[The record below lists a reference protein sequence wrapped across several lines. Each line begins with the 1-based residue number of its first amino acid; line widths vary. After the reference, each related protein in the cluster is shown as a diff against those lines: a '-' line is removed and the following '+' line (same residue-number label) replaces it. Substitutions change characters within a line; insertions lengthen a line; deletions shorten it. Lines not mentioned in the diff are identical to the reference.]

1 MSVVGTI
8 FVDTDTKKQYQ
19 CTADISISP
28 TLISERVTKYGVWK
42 NLVNSG
48 TVTEIAP
55 KTMVLEDADGNRVVA
70 VLVDQEVDFT
80 ATANDIRKGMVAA
93 TDDGI
98 TVGEKFI
105 PTYLTS
111 EGIKKVMPGKEF
123 SIRLPDNDLYDYTRF
138 QALICP
144 YNTSILDSVSCEKVV
159 INDNLYDVLSTDSI
173 QKIFT
178 NSEEQSI
185 ELGITNTSDLP
196 YLIRYFTYK
205 EVY

>member
-1 MSVVGTI
+1 MSNVGTI

-28 TLISERVTKYGVWK
+28 TLINEQVTKYGVWK
-42 NLVNSG
+42 NLIGSSA
-48 TVTEIAP
+48 VTEITP
-55 KTMVLEDADGNRVVA
+55 KTMVLEDENGNRVVA

-93 TDDGI
+93 TDDGV

-111 EGIKKVMPGKEF
+111 EGIKVIPTGSDF
-123 SIRLPDNDLYDYTRF
+123 SVILPDYDLYDYTGF
-138 QALICP
+138 QAIVCP
-144 YNTSILDSVSCEKVV
+144 YNTSISDSVSCEKVV
-159 INDNLYDVLSTDSI
+159 IDNNLYDALSTDSI
-173 QKIFT
+173 QSIYI
-178 NSEEQSI
+178 NSENKSI
-185 ELGITNTSDLP
+185 DLGIKNTSGLP

>member
-1 MSVVGTI
+1 MSNVGTI

-28 TLISERVTKYGVWK
+28 TLINERVTKYGVWK
-42 NLVNSG
+42 NLVGSSA
-48 TVTEIAP
+48 VTEITP
-55 KTMVLEDADGNRVVA
+55 KTMVLEDENGNRVVA

-80 ATANDIRKGMVAA
+80 ATANDIRKGMIAA
-93 TDDGI
+93 TDDGV

-111 EGIKKVMPGKEF
+111 EGTKKVMPGEEF

-178 NSEEQSI
+178 NSEEQTI